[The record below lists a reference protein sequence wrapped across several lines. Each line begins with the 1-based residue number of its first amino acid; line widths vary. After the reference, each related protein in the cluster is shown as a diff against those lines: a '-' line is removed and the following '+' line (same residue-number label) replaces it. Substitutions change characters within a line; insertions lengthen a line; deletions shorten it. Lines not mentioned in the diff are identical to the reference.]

1 MWQHSPRVEQPNQ
14 QSMGAFVPQR
24 DSITES
30 PSRNLVGAPGPRIS
44 NVLASS
50 LIPVV
55 YYIAEVLGTAVRVM
69 KLPISMAIV
78 VLVCAYALSIM
89 SDAIASA
96 LAPVCSTPV
105 ISLLCVTSKPRN
117 LPRPPNSDRTPQRAD
132 FPSLLNVESKTFE
145 SLLDEMVEGPG
156 LALEIKKAEMA
167 TSDLATLVRVSDLKS
182 REFLADS
189 LSEFVKD
196 ARKVGRGLTRFS
208 SKVGGTVDTIIAIN
222 DYALHEI
229 EAANSP
235 PSALSL
241 RRLWRPS
248 EARIKQVVTRTF
260 TDAMNTLSANMRRLA
275 LEAEV
280 SISDLNTLE
289 EHLKSIH
296 EIVSR
301 EDSSI
306 KAAKDELLAQLW
318 TILGGNRKELK
329 GMNHHLILLKGVGGY
344 RDRARAHVVA
354 ALQTLETM
362 AEEMEELRERVAAP
376 ELVGDAIPVEVHMKS
391 IRSGLERLKD
401 RRIGAKHA
409 EEQIRNRVLRS
420 EAEVKDG
427 VKITRV

>member
-1 MWQHSPRVEQPNQ
+1 M
-14 QSMGAFVPQR
+14 
-24 DSITES
+24 T
-30 PSRNLVGAPGPRIS
+30 
-44 NVLASS
+44 
-50 LIPVV
+50 
-55 YYIAEVLGTAVRVM
+55 Y
-69 KLPISMAIV
+69 
-78 VLVCAYALSIM
+78 
-89 SDAIASA
+89 
-96 LAPVCSTPV
+96 CS
-105 ISLLCVTSKPRN
+105 
-117 LPRPPNSDRTPQRAD
+117 
-132 FPSLLNVESKTFE
+132 
-145 SLLDEMVEGPG
+145 
-156 LALEIKKAEMA
+156 
-167 TSDLATLVRVSDLKS
+167 
-182 REFLADS
+182 
-189 LSEFVKD
+189 
-196 ARKVGRGLTRFS
+196 
-208 SKVGGTVDTIIAIN
+208 IIAIN

-229 EAANSP
+229 EAANSR

-248 EARIKQVVTRTF
+248 GASIKQVVTRTF
-260 TDAMNTLSANMRRLA
+260 TDAMSTLSTNMRRLV

-306 KAAKDELLAQLW
+306 TEAKDELLAQLW
-318 TILGGNRKELK
+318 TSLGGNRKELK
-329 GMNHHLILLKGVGGY
+329 GMNKHLVLLKGVGGY

-376 ELVGDAIPVEVHMKS
+376 ELVGSAIPVEVHMKS

-420 EAEVKDG
+420 EDEVKEG